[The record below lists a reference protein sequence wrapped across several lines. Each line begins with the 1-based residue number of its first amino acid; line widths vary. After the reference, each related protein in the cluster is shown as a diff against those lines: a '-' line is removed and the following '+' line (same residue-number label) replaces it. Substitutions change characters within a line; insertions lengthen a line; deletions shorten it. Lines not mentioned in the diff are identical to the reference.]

1 MPDDDSLMS
10 RFDQQGL
17 RKFRARDGIL
27 AVLICSLVL
36 VLFEG
41 PSIRRQG
48 EQMNKG
54 PGRTLV
60 LAVGKPAGWLG
71 DKLPLASV
79 SHDATSWLSPDDKL
93 NAADSF
99 ANVAVTNTGIP
110 PVTPDAFDQADLN
123 EPAARK
129 EPLHT
134 LLVTGD
140 SLSQPMDSELARLLT
155 PKGVKVIRD
164 PHLGSG
170 ISKSFLVDWGQLSAD
185 QVRKHKPDA
194 IVVMIGANEGYP
206 LDVGK
211 KQINCCGADWA
222 SAYANRA
229 RRMLATYRQGGL
241 ARIYWITVP
250 LTRDPKRAAIA
261 NVVDAS
267 IFVAAQPW
275 RRQVRVIDSRPIFT
289 PDGYRAAMK
298 INGKETIVRAS
309 DGIHLNEP
317 GSKLLAEDVL
327 GRINRD
333 FTVG

>member
-17 RKFRARDGIL
+17 RRFRARDGII
-27 AVLICSLVL
+27 AVLICSFVL
-36 VLFEG
+36 ILFEG

-48 EQMNKG
+48 EQMNSG

-60 LAVGKPAGWLG
+60 LAVGNPAGWLG
-71 DKLPLASV
+71 DKLPLASA
-79 SHDATSWLSPDDKL
+79 SHDATAWLSPDDKL
-93 NAADSF
+93 DAADSF
-99 ANVAVTNTGIP
+99 ANVAVTNTGVP
-110 PVTPDAFDQADLN
+110 PVTPDAFDPSDLA

-129 EPLHT
+129 EPLKT

-140 SLSQPMDSELARLLT
+140 SLSQPLDSELARLLT

-206 LDVGK
+206 IEVGK
-211 KQINCCGADWA
+211 TQVKCCGADWA

-267 IFVAAQPW
+267 IAVAAQPW

-289 PDGYRAAMK
+289 PDGYRDAMK

-317 GSKLLAEDVL
+317 GSKLLAENVL

>member
-1 MPDDDSLMS
+1 
-10 RFDQQGL
+10 
-17 RKFRARDGIL
+17 
-27 AVLICSLVL
+27 
-36 VLFEG
+36 
-41 PSIRRQG
+41 
-48 EQMNKG
+48 
-54 PGRTLV
+54 
-60 LAVGKPAGWLG
+60 
-71 DKLPLASV
+71 
-79 SHDATSWLSPDDKL
+79 
-93 NAADSF
+93 
-99 ANVAVTNTGIP
+99 
-110 PVTPDAFDQADLN
+110 
-123 EPAARK
+123 
-129 EPLHT
+129 T

-140 SLSQPMDSELARLLT
+140 SLSQPLDSELARLLS

-185 QVRKHKPDA
+185 QVRKHKPNA

-206 LDVGK
+206 IEDGK
-211 KQINCCGADWA
+211 KQVKCCGADWA

-250 LTRDPKRAAIA
+250 ATRVPKRAAIA

-267 IFVAAQPW
+267 IAVAAQPW

-289 PDGYRAAMK
+289 PDGYRDAMK

-317 GSKLLAEDVL
+317 GSKFLAENVL

-333 FTVG
+333 FTVGHGSREVASISDRDRAVPRRACFRHRRRVGRHVFGAEVPRLGLLHVDEGHARELRDRQEGHAGSLQVPHQARRQGPLRVEGSRLRV

>member
-1 MPDDDSLMS
+1 MD
-10 RFDQQGL
+10 
-17 RKFRARDGIL
+17 
-27 AVLICSLVL
+27 
-36 VLFEG
+36 
-41 PSIRRQG
+41 
-48 EQMNKG
+48 KG

-71 DKLPLASV
+71 DKLPLASA
-79 SHDATSWLSPDDKL
+79 SHDATAWLSPDDKL
-93 NAADSF
+93 DAADSF
-99 ANVAVTNTGIP
+99 ANVAVTNTGVP
-110 PVTPDAFDQADLN
+110 PVTPDAFDPADLKK
-123 EPAARK
+123 PPARK
-129 EPLHT
+129 EPLKT

-140 SLSQPMDSELARLLT
+140 SLSQPLDSELARLLS

-164 PHLGSG
+164 PHLGPG
-170 ISKSFLVDWGQLSAD
+170 IPKSFLVHRGQRSAD

-206 LDVGK
+206 LDIGK
-211 KQINCCGADWA
+211 KQIKCCGADWA
-222 SAYANRA
+222 AAYANRA

-261 NVVDAS
+261 DVVDAS

-275 RRQVRVIDSRPIFT
+275 RRQVRVIDSRPICT
-289 PDGYRAAMK
+289 PEGCLGAMK
-298 INGKETIVRAS
+298 IDGKETIVRAS

-317 GSKLLAEDVL
+317 GSKVQAQNLI

-333 FTVG
+333 FTLP

>member
-1 MPDDDSLMS
+1 MPSDDSLMN

-17 RKFRARDGIL
+17 RRFRARDAIV
-27 AVLICSLVL
+27 AVLICSFVL
-36 VLFEG
+36 ILFEG
-41 PSIRRQG
+41 PSIRREG
-48 EQMNKG
+48 ERMSPG

-71 DKLPLASV
+71 DQLPLASV
-79 SHDATSWLSPDDKL
+79 AHDATAWLSPDDKL
-93 NAADSF
+93 DAADSF
-99 ANVAVTNTGIP
+99 ANVAVTNTGVP
-110 PVTPDAFDQADLN
+110 PVTPDAFDQADLS
-123 EPAARK
+123 EPAAPK
-129 EPLHT
+129 EKLGT

-140 SLSQPMDSELARLLT
+140 SLSQPLDSELARLLS
-155 PKGVKVIRD
+155 PKGVKVVRD

-206 LDVGK
+206 ITVGGKDVK
-211 KQINCCGADWA
+211 CCGADWA

-267 IFVAAQPW
+267 IAVAAQPW

-289 PDGYRAAMK
+289 PDGYRDAMP

-317 GSKLLAEDVL
+317 GSKLLAENVL